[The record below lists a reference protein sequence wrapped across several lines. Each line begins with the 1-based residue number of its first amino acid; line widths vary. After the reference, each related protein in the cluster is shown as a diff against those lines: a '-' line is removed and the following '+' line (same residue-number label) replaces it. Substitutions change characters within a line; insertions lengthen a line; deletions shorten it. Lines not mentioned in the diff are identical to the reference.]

1 MLSRA
6 ALLTASHPGASL
18 LQATKANQ
26 TQGNSTEMT
35 ELAIVIAMLNQF
47 SGEEMLNGAYKQG
60 YLLVADAMC
69 SAATIIDYLPAVLK
83 GLLSEFPSAAKTL
96 VFDRQLDRNNLLAGH
111 GAIKLCRR
119 SKTHREHAPPQD
131 WSSDALAINVPLDIS
146 GFSDTDKAELKR
158 RCAVAKRQ
166 VEAAI
171 DTEVPAGSDGRRF
184 GTQTQVA
191 IAAKVAPSFMAPAVR
206 VSRERTSLGPFCVM
220 HYNYALVGPAPASA
234 SGDGLAGFVF
244 RGAEQTPR
252 FRTEMGG
259 RAGGIP
265 EHKFLRSQGHRLP
278 TDLLKA
284 AQEGVQE
291 LQEAEDGGEEDD
303 GEEEQEEDG
312 GSPAADGPQD
322 ASPAAAEPSEAGVGA
337 AVDVHALL
345 TNGTVKQL
353 KAELKRRGKTVSG
366 KKVELQER
374 LREAADLDAEM
385 DDDDEEEAAEEEEAE
400 EEEAES
406 SDSES
411 SDSDDV
417 DLDLDDDDDDDAT
430 TGDQS
435 SSSSD
440 RSDSGGGSRSSAPAS
455 RRRRRGGG
463 SQGGGTT
470 SSKRRKTVAAA
481 VLSAPLPSANLGG
494 QSRVIDAIN
503 RAQNFVD
510 LLSIG
515 TDTPI
520 VVDEQGRLRIS
531 YADLVTV
538 RGTLSLITHP
548 DKGGDADAQ
557 SKVNAAYEVC
567 ASLPPGPFPHKL
579 SCGDVTVRRVTTVRG
594 WGANSMAF
602 SSERLCS
609 SWITTTNGYIK
620 SSSHRERALNCV
632 RVSTGPG
639 WSRHRDGRQAEPG
652 GVRVGLSAPALLL
665 RRRRGSARRA
675 NGCASSVRGAIR
687 WSCCSRLATVARA
700 QEGCCGVACR
710 TGKRCGPTGTARAT
724 GRARLR
730 RSTRRA
736 ASARGTPSSGRTPR
750 RTGWSRTRC

>member
-1 MLSRA
+1 
-6 ALLTASHPGASL
+6 
-18 LQATKANQ
+18 
-26 TQGNSTEMT
+26 
-35 ELAIVIAMLNQF
+35 
-47 SGEEMLNGAYKQG
+47 
-60 YLLVADAMC
+60 
-69 SAATIIDYLPAVLK
+69 
-83 GLLSEFPSAAKTL
+83 
-96 VFDRQLDRNNLLAGH
+96 
-111 GAIKLCRR
+111 
-119 SKTHREHAPPQD
+119 
-131 WSSDALAINVPLDIS
+131 
-146 GFSDTDKAELKR
+146 
-158 RCAVAKRQ
+158 
-166 VEAAI
+166 
-171 DTEVPAGSDGRRF
+171 
-184 GTQTQVA
+184 
-191 IAAKVAPSFMAPAVR
+191 
-206 VSRERTSLGPFCVM
+206 
-220 HYNYALVGPAPASA
+220 
-234 SGDGLAGFVF
+234 
-244 RGAEQTPR
+244 
-252 FRTEMGG
+252 MGG
-259 RAGGIP
+259 RVGALP
-265 EHKFLRSQGHRLP
+265 QQFLRSQGHRLP
-278 TDLLKA
+278 TDLLEA

-303 GEEEQEEDG
+303 GEEDQEDDG
-312 GSPAADGPQD
+312 GSPADGPQD

-337 AVDVHALL
+337 AVDVQALL

-470 SSKRRKTVAAA
+470 SSKRSKTATA

-567 ASLPPGPFPHKL
+567 AAL
-579 SCGDVTVRRVTTVRG
+579 
-594 WGANSMAF
+594 
-602 SSERLCS
+602 S
-609 SWITTTNGYIK
+609 SW
-620 SSSHRERALNCV
+620 
-632 RVSTGPG
+632 
-639 WSRHRDGRQAEPG
+639 
-652 GVRVGLSAPALLL
+652 
-665 RRRRGSARRA
+665 
-675 NGCASSVRGAIR
+675 SV
-687 WSCCSRLATVARA
+687 
-700 QEGCCGVACR
+700 
-710 TGKRCGPTGTARAT
+710 PTQTE
-724 GRARLR
+724 L
-730 RSTRRA
+730 
-736 ASARGTPSSGRTPR
+736 
-750 RTGWSRTRC
+750 W